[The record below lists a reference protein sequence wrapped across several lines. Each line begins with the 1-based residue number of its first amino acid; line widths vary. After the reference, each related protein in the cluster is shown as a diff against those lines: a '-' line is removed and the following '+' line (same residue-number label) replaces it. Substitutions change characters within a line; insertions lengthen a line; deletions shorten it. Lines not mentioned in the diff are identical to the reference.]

1 MLKINQN
8 FINITIYSILNHLYC
23 SKKYN
28 NCLKNCDIRI
38 NALCIKLKILLY
50 NILIFVMVTIIY
62 MYFTNNK

>member
-28 NCLKNCDIRI
+28 NCIKNCDIRI
-38 NALCIKLKILLY
+38 NALCINEKNINKKLYI
-50 NILIFVMVTIIY
+50 
-62 MYFTNNK
+62 

>member
-28 NCLKNCDIRI
+28 NCLKKFGDIRI
-38 NALCIKLKILLY
+38 NALCINEK
-50 NILIFVMVTIIY
+50 NINKKTVSLI
-62 MYFTNNK
+62 